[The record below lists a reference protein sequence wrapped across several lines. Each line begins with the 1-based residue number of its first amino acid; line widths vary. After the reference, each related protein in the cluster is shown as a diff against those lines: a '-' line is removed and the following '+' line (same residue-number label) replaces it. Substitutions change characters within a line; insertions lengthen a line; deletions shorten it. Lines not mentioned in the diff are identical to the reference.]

1 MFISV
6 HAPVADFLTGITD
19 AHADV
24 RKHANVEEIQPKI
37 IEIDAKDNFNQVPDT
52 CDKPTLEMK
61 QLKTLD
67 TTDPTRAKLHRT
79 PTFSHTEHFILEARN
94 DFHESSFKSDKIDG
108 MMRYNPATENWTEP
122 ALLVHKAQRDTE
134 EALRSDLAAITV
146 KCRRL
151 EEEVRESRAGSSER
165 GVQVAELSRQLDAH
179 RQEHARQAAT
189 IISLRS
195 RLQEAEDAMASL
207 QASLHRAELSA
218 AALTRDNRRHAQRI
232 AELED
237 RLRVQLEER
246 EGAEQRGEASQK
258 RLGELV
264 ASLTSLLGIPKAS
277 TTTPLL
283 SDAIVSRLTDL
294 LKELGVLRVG
304 KAELEE
310 SLQQQAAAAEGARQ
324 TVTRLLQQ
332 LDDERRSLICV
343 RDEREVLRKSE
354 DELRLRMRG
363 SEEEVVSLRE
373 RVHSTSS
380 SLSRTLEDLH
390 ATEAKL
396 HQARDECVVVEH
408 RRQQAEVEWKG
419 VLNTIASLLSTSTTT
434 AAEGAR
440 VAPAPDDIV
449 QALQTRVATAREM
462 FEANERL
469 KHRAANLE
477 DQVSV
482 QTELYEAAC
491 RRAHKAEEDNR
502 TLQARVR
509 TLEADLGASEQAREE
524 CATGN
529 EKNGR
534 LLSRVMTALGLEGLE
549 NEARFDADLI
559 VCRAQQLAKLE
570 GDKIVD
576 KTTTVYQLQ
585 RKVKSLRE
593 AVDRK
598 ELHLDM
604 LRRKLA
610 LNEEA
615 TKAAKSVEDEKE
627 DLLVR

>member
-1 MFISV
+1 M
-6 HAPVADFLTGITD
+6 
-19 AHADV
+19 
-24 RKHANVEEIQPKI
+24 
-37 IEIDAKDNFNQVPDT
+37 
-52 CDKPTLEMK
+52 
-61 QLKTLD
+61 
-67 TTDPTRAKLHRT
+67 
-79 PTFSHTEHFILEARN
+79 
-94 DFHESSFKSDKIDG
+94 
-108 MMRYNPATENWTEP
+108 
-122 ALLVHKAQRDTE
+122 
-134 EALRSDLAAITV
+134 
-146 KCRRL
+146 
-151 EEEVRESRAGSSER
+151 
-165 GVQVAELSRQLDAH
+165 
-179 RQEHARQAAT
+179 
-189 IISLRS
+189 
-195 RLQEAEDAMASL
+195 
-207 QASLHRAELSA
+207 
-218 AALTRDNRRHAQRI
+218 
-232 AELED
+232 
-237 RLRVQLEER
+237 
-246 EGAEQRGEASQK
+246 
-258 RLGELV
+258 
-264 ASLTSLLGIPKAS
+264 TS
-277 TTTPLL
+277 
-283 SDAIVSRLTDL
+283 SDACSIYRREIFL
-294 LKELGVLRVG
+294 ELGVLRVG

-343 RDEREVLRKSE
+343 RDEREVLRKVWLSGKYGSQEVLWLSGTVKHCEALTKYCEHIANTSLRLRKVLVALRKSE

-627 DLLVR
+627 DLLSRAASLEEKVEELSAKVSELESNKDRHVRKVAQLKEQVRVASEQLLEERRVSDVTLDSISHDMALARQGLRDALRRERTVSKPDNIPAK